1 MGKGLH
7 AGVHVNTIFFVSSL
21 SDASSRSDP
30 TAAGAAVVREP
41 ALRAGS
47 DAPDDQSRSF
57 HTRCDVLQ
65 LCTCTFRCLP
75 LCYRPQMQSVPS
87 WLALEEGALLLLLA
101 EALGESQLEW
111 ERRVLLAAQQ
121 QPVGLGRPSR
131 DGNSCQ
137 EVYSR
142 MQQQDTQNTD
152 SFSGFSPMCDEEVP
166 RFHFPM
172 GGADR
177 HPAGGA
183 LGVDGWVWP
192 PAQHA
197 VSTDKFF
204 PALFSLLGVT
214 KSHWNVQMPVKI
226 MINPDF
232 GTYGSAPVCVV
243 KADGR
248 MGLQWRGLCW
258 PEGAEK
264 SVRRQL
270 WLLRT
275 VGLQERVITLMLLE
289 FTVALLKKNAFSNI
303 FWKLFLKKN

>member
-1 MGKGLH
+1 MGKGTH
-7 AGVHVNTIFFVSSL
+7 AGVHVNTTFFMSSL
-21 SDASSRSDP
+21 SDAISRSDP
-30 TAAGAAVVREP
+30 RATAVAAVREA
-41 ALRAGS
+41 ALRAGP

-65 LCTCTFRCLP
+65 LCSCTFRRSP

-87 WLALEEGALLLLLA
+87 WLDLEEGALLLLLS

-121 QPVGLGRPSR
+121 QPGGVGRPSR

-137 EVYSR
+137 EVYRR
-142 MQQQDTQNTD
+142 MQQHDTQNTD

-166 RFHFPM
+166 QFHLPM
-172 GGADR
+172 GGVDR

-183 LGVDGWVWP
+183 LGVDRWVWP
-192 PAQHA
+192 PAQYA

-204 PALFSLLGVT
+204 PALFSQLGVT
-214 KSHWNVQMPVKI
+214 KSHRNVQMPVKI
-226 MINPDF
+226 MIYPDF

-248 MGLQWRGLCW
+248 MGLQRRGLCW
-258 PEGAEK
+258 PEGGEK

-270 WLLRT
+270 WLVRA
-275 VGLQERVITLMLLE
+275 VGLQEKVITLMLL
-289 FTVALLKKNAFSNI
+289 
-303 FWKLFLKKN
+303 